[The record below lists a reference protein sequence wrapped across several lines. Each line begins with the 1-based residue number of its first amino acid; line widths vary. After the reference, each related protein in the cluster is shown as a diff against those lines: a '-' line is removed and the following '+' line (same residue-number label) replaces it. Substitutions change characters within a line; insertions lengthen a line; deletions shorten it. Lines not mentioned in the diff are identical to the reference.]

1 MSKFTKS
8 LIGMLVLS
16 LSIVLPAFA
25 DENEVVGLKSN
36 VNDLEK
42 KVSDLQRTVQQLA
55 SQPREAAPSGGYV
68 ASPSENSGGLIHTA
82 QDINMSG
89 YAAVQF
95 NQNLGVQSTNPDI
108 NTGAGPGNP
117 FRAFDQNMDTF
128 SVNQFDLT
136 FSKDANPEGGVGFKL
151 DLLMGQD
158 ARTITATTDGDTA
171 DQITMVE
178 SYIDVVAPLN
188 FIGDNEILGDT
199 IDFKAGRFVTLAGA
213 EVIRATDNW
222 NISRGLLF
230 QLGEPLTHTGLRS
243 TYKLFN
249 DKLTTY
255 LGLVNGWDNVID
267 NNQYKTIET
276 GFSFSP
282 LENVNWTTAMYIGP
296 ENTQTSGHK
305 RFLVSNV
312 LGWDA
317 TDKLAF
323 KAEFTVGS
331 ESRVSN
337 LLRDTPGGGVD
348 GNEITNQNASWYGL
362 AGYVRYELTEKWGM
376 SYRLELFRDPDFFR
390 TAAENGGGLT
400 SAARV
405 GQSASTWEMTFG
417 TDYKMYENLT
427 GRLEYR
433 FDKAN
438 VDQPFNSD
446 SYQSTIGAEL
456 IYQFA

>member
-8 LIGMLVLS
+8 LIGILILS

-42 KVSDLQRTVQQLA
+42 KVSDLQKTVQQLA

-68 ASPSENSGGLIHTA
+68 ASPSDKSGGLIHTA

-95 NQNLGVQSTNPDI
+95 NQNLGVQSTNPDLAA
-108 NTGAGPGNP
+108 GAGPGNP
-117 FRAFDQNMDTF
+117 FRTFDQNMDTF

-136 FSKDANPEGGVGFKL
+136 FSKDPNPEGGVGFKL

-158 ARTITATTDGDTA
+158 ARTITAATEGDVA

-188 FIGDNEILGDT
+188 FIGDNDILGKSV
-199 IDFKAGRFVTLAGA
+199 DFKVGRMVTLAGA

-222 NISRGLLF
+222 NISRGLIF
-230 QLGEPLTHTGLRS
+230 QLGEPLTHTGARA

-249 DKLTTY
+249 DKVTTY
-255 LGLVNGWDNVID
+255 LGAVNGWDNVID
-267 NNQYKTIET
+267 NNQFKTIET
-276 GFSFSP
+276 GFGFSP
-282 LENVNWTTAMYIGP
+282 LENVSWNTALYIGP

-305 RFLVSNV
+305 RYLLSNV
-312 LGWDA
+312 LGWNA
-317 TDKLAF
+317 TDKLSF
-323 KAEFTVGS
+323 KTEFALGS
-331 ESRVSN
+331 ESRVAA
-337 LLRDTPGGGVD
+337 LVD
-348 GNEITNQNASWYGL
+348 ATTVDNYQNAQWFGW
-362 AGYVRYELTEKWGM
+362 AGYVRYQLTEKWGW
-376 SYRLELFRDPDFFR
+376 SYRLELFRDPDYFR
-390 TAAENGGGLT
+390 TALENGGSTAST
-400 SAARV
+400 SLPFA
-405 GQSASTWEMTFG
+405 STSTWEMTFG
-417 TDYKMYENLT
+417 TDYKLYDNLT

-433 FDKAN
+433 FDKSN
-438 VDQPFNSD
+438 TQEPFNSD
-446 SYQSTIGAEL
+446 SFQSTIGAEL